1 MEISGASWILLAAA
15 CFGAGFV
22 DSIAG
27 GGGLIAVP
35 AFLFTGIPPAV
46 ALGTNKLVAVTGSLT
61 STWRFAKD
69 GLVRKSTLGLA
80 LAAGLAAAA
89 GAQTLLFVPPD
100 LLRGLVIGL
109 LVAALALV
117 LWRQAHPLPPGP
129 PTPDADGAW
138 SPWVWAGAAALGF
151 YDGFFGPGTGT
162 LLVALFATA
171 GRLDLPNASGNAKL
185 LNFASNAG
193 ALAVFAARGS
203 LLPLLAL
210 TLIPFMV
217 AGSWC
222 GASLAIRRGA
232 PLIRTLFAIVVLA
245 LCAKLAWDLWR

>member
-1 MEISGASWILLAAA
+1 MEISGASWLLLAAA

-46 ALGTNKLVAVTGSLT
+46 ALGTNKLVALTGSLT
-61 STWRFAKD
+61 STWRFAKG

-80 LAAGLAAAA
+80 AAAGLSSVA
-89 GAQTLLFVPPD
+89 GAQTLMFVPVD
-100 LLRGLVIGL
+100 LLRGLMIGL

-117 LWRQAHPLPPGP
+117 LWRQVHPLSGP
-129 PTPDADGAW
+129 PPLVTDGAW
-138 SPWVWAGAAALGF
+138 SPLMWAGTAALGF

-171 GRLDLPNASGNAKL
+171 GRLDLRHASGNAKL
-185 LNFASNAG
+185 VNFASNAG
-193 ALAVFAARGS
+193 ALALFAARGK
-203 LLPLLAL
+203 LLPFLAL

-222 GASLAIRRGA
+222 GASLAIKRGA
-232 PLIRTLFAIVVLA
+232 PFIRALFAAVVLA